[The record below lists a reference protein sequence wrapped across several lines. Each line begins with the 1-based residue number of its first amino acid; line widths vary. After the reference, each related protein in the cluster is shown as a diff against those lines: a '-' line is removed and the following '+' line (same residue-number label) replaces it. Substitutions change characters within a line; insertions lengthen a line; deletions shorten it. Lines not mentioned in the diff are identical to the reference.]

1 MNRMILEIK
10 NLRKGYGDRELF
22 SIDTLTV
29 FDGERI
35 GLVGQ
40 NGAGKSTLLRI
51 LSGEEE
57 ADEGTVRCFTET
69 AVICQQGIPE
79 EESEGVYRAL
89 FHAQEN
95 RDSLSG
101 GEQTRNRIA
110 AALGRHPGL
119 LLADEPSTDL
129 DEQGLAELR
138 KQLAAYKGTLILISH
153 DRTLLRQLC
162 DRIWCLENGKIS
174 DFPGRYDAFIAEQQR
189 KRDREQFEYEQYRT
203 EQKRL
208 KESAQRMAERA
219 SSVKKAPS
227 RMGNSEARLHKREA
241 TDAILQLSHAKRTIQ
256 NRMEKME
263 VKEKPQAL
271 PDIRMKLGVSSP
283 VGARTVLEVR
293 CDKMTAGGKTLLSE
307 TGFSLPTGSKTAL
320 TGCNGSGK
328 TTLLSALAGHMAEGT
343 SFEGNIRFNPQAKV
357 GWFDQHH
364 ERTLRMEKT
373 ILENVMEE
381 SPHLQTMAR
390 IVLSCLGFAREDA
403 HKPVSVLSGGEKA
416 KVALARLLLMDLNV
430 LVLDEPTNH
439 LDLFTMEALEELL
452 SGYGG
457 TLLFVSHDET
467 FVEKVSDRLLRFEN
481 GKLVTCEDSPAER
494 NRRDV
499 EPSGGED
506 LKLRIMTM
514 EMKLADLSAR
524 LARPKKGDH
533 PDQLNREYL
542 ELAKELSLLK
552 QQRSNNERRDSP

>member
-1 MNRMILEIK
+1 MNKMILEVTD
-10 NLRKGYGDRELF
+10 LRKGYGDRELF
-22 SIDTLTV
+22 HIDTLTV

-40 NGAGKSTLLRI
+40 NGAGKSTLLQI

-57 ADEGTVRCFTET
+57 PDEGYIRRFAET
-69 AVICQQGIPE
+69 AVIRQQGIPE
-79 EESEGVYRAL
+79 EESDGVYRAL

-110 AALGRHPGL
+110 TALGAHPGL

-138 KQLAAYKGTLILISH
+138 KQLAAYRGTLILISH
-153 DRTLLRQLC
+153 DRSLLRQLC
-162 DRIWCLENGKIS
+162 TRIWCLENGQID
-174 DFPGRYDAFIAEQQR
+174 DFPGGYDAYMTERQR
-189 KRDREQFEYEQYRT
+189 KRDRAEFEYEQYRT

-227 RMGNSEARLHKREA
+227 RMGNSEARLHKREF
-241 TDAILQLSHAKRTIQ
+241 TDAILQISHAKRTLQ

-271 PDIRMKLGVSSP
+271 PDIRMKLGISSP
-283 VGARTVLEVR
+283 VGARTALEVKCSR
-293 CDKMTAGGKTLLSE
+293 LTAGGNTLLSD
-307 TGFSLPTGSKTAL
+307 TGFILPTGSKTAL
-320 TGCNGSGK
+320 TGINGSGK
-328 TTLLSALAGHMAEGT
+328 TTLLSALAGNMPEGT
-343 SFEGNIRFNPQAKV
+343 AFDGTIRFNPQVKT

-373 ILENVMEE
+373 ILENVMEA
-381 SPHLQTMAR
+381 SSHQQTLAR
-390 IVLSCLGFAREDA
+390 TVLSCLGFAREDA
-403 HKPVSVLSGGEKA
+403 FKPVSVLSGGEKA
-416 KVALARLLLMDLNV
+416 KVAMARLLLMDLN
-430 LVLDEPTNH
+430 LLILDEPTNH

-467 FVEKVSDRLLRFEN
+467 FVEKVSDRMVRFEN
-481 GKLVTCEDSPAER
+481 GKLVTYEDGMQER
-494 NRRDV
+494 ENRKAANRD
-499 EPSGGED
+499 GED
-506 LKLRIMTM
+506 LKIRIMTM
-514 EMKLADLSAR
+514 EMRLADLSAR
-524 LARPKKGDH
+524 MAKPKKGDH
-533 PDQLNREYL
+533 PDLLNEEYL
-542 ELAKELSLLK
+542 DLAEELRILK
-552 QQRSNNERRDSP
+552 QQQ